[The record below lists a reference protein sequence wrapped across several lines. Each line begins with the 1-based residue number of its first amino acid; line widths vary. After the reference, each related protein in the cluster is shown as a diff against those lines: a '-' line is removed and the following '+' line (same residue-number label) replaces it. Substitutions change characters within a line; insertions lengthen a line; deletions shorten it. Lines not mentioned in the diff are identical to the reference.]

1 MAPSKMKAI
10 KVVEKGR
17 AEIQEVPVP
26 KLREEYVLVKTT
38 YVALN
43 PTDWYSLLSDTGVA
57 SSVAYQAVG
66 NILTISP
73 YPGTRWA
80 ATLRVSSKRSAL
92 RSPKNGRK
100 GTAFLASHT
109 GLIRLS
115 QKTVLLRNTWWQRG
129 IWQ

>member
-1 MAPSKMKAI
+1 MKAI

-57 SSVAYQAVG
+57 KHIDYLAIPGHTVG
-66 NILTISP
+66 CDFAGVVEEVGP
-73 YPGTRWA
+73 
-80 ATLRVSSKRSAL
+80 
-92 RSPKNGRK
+92 
-100 GTAFLASHT
+100 
-109 GLIRLS
+109 
-115 QKTVLLRNTWWQRG
+115 
-129 IWQ
+129 